1 MTSKGSTASRPRGP
15 TEAAGLRIAIIA
27 ARFNEEITDRL
38 VDGALKALL
47 AHGAHERDI
56 ETWRVPGAWELPQAA
71 ARAVRAGRFNAI
83 VTLGCVVR
91 GDTPHFE
98 YVCQQASLGLG
109 AVARE
114 SSIPLAFGVLTT
126 DNLEQAVARAGSGPD
141 NKGYEA
147 AIAVLDMVSL
157 FRGLGAD

>member
-1 MTSKGSTASRPRGP
+1 MTSKGSTASRPRGAA
-15 TEAAGLRIAIIA
+15 EAAGLRIAIIA

-38 VDGALKALL
+38 GEGALKALVS
-47 AHGAHERDI
+47 HGAHEQDI

-83 VTLGCVVR
+83 VTLGCVIR

-114 SSIPLAFGVLTT
+114 SSIPIAFGVLTT
-126 DNLEQAVARAGSGPD
+126 DNLEQAMARAGSGPD

-147 AIAVLDMVSL
+147 AIAVIEMVSL
-157 FRGLGAD
+157 FRGLGGD

>member
-1 MTSKGSTASRPRGP
+1 VTSKGSTASRPRGAA
-15 TEAAGLRIAIIA
+15 EATGLRIAIIA

-47 AHGAHERDI
+47 AHGAHERDL
-56 ETWRVPGAWELPQAA
+56 EVWRVPGAWELPQAA

-83 VTLGCVVR
+83 VTLGCVIR

-109 AVARE
+109 AVARDA
-114 SSIPLAFGVLTT
+114 SIPVAFGVLTT
-126 DNLEQAVARAGSGPD
+126 DDLEQAIARAGSGPD

-147 AIAVLDMVSL
+147 AMAVIEMVSL
-157 FRGLGAD
+157 FRGLGGD

>member
-1 MTSKGSTASRPRGP
+1 VTSKGSTASRPRGAS
-15 TEAAGLRIAIIA
+15 EATGLRIAIIA

-38 VDGALKALL
+38 VEGALKALL
-47 AHGAHERDI
+47 GHGAHERDL
-56 ETWRVPGAWELPQAA
+56 EVWRVPGAWELPQVA

-83 VTLGCVVR
+83 ITLGCVIR
-91 GDTPHFE
+91 GETPHFD

-114 SSIPLAFGVLTT
+114 ASIPVAFGVLTT
-126 DNLEQAVARAGSGPD
+126 DNLEQAVARAGLGPD

-147 AIAVLDMVSL
+147 AIAVLDMVAL
-157 FRGLGAD
+157 YRGLGAD